1 MIYLNLQFSNY
12 NHLNIKDI
20 KILIIECI
28 ILFLKLDLDKP
39 LENQGPFA
47 VILHK
52 LTEII
57 ARNDEKV
64 CLYLCYIFIFYKQFY
79 FIFRQF
85 KS

>member
-1 MIYLNLQFSNY
+1 M
-12 NHLNIKDI
+12 
-20 KILIIECI
+20 ECI